1 MKNNK
6 LYYGVSENME
16 GAFKSYKIE
25 LIEARF
31 SKTES
36 GKSWKANAD
45 KEKTKIISFKEY
57 FNYISSV
64 DFFKNLG
71 GSERVE
77 KGYTIA
83 GYIPTRLTSI
93 NPSKSIKI
101 VRHFKITSK

>member
-6 LYYGVSENME
+6 VFYGVSENMK
-16 GAFKSYKIE
+16 GAFDGYKIQ
-25 LIEARF
+25 LIEKRF
-31 SKTES
+31 SKTPS

-45 KEKTKIISFKEY
+45 KEKTTIISFKEY

-71 GSERVE
+71 GTERVE

-83 GYIPTRLTSI
+83 GYIPTKLTSI
-93 NPSKSIKI
+93 NPSKDVKI
-101 VRHFKITSK
+101 IRQFKITRA